1 MAYTVGQRL
10 PELGIRRALGATT
23 GQVLFLAMR
32 SGLVLTA
39 TGVGTGLVGALILA
53 RVGRSLLY
61 QVSSDDLAS
70 YTTAAGVLLVVG
82 VLASYVPSVRASRVD
97 PMTVLRCE

>member
-1 MAYTVGQRL
+1 VAL
-10 PELGIRRALGATT
+10 ALGQSRFQTI
-23 GQVLFLAMR
+23 VLSIFA
-32 SGLVLTA
+32 S

-82 VLASYVPSVRASRVD
+82 VLAS
-97 PMTVLRCE
+97 